1 MAKEHKTEIQ
11 KGSGNGPKGGL
22 HSHMAPFED
31 MERWFESAFPMA
43 WPRPSRW
50 EWPRLSQMQAPFE
63 GRMPKVDVID
73 REAEVLVRA
82 ELAGVDKK
90 DIDISVSDN
99 TVTIRGS
106 TRQESKEEKGDYYR
120 CEISEGS
127 FARTVALPCDVD
139 SDKAKAAFKDGLLEL
154 TLPKRA
160 SAKRH
165 TVKVE

>member
-22 HSHMAPFED
+22 HTYMTPFED
-31 MERWFESAFPMA
+31 MERWFESAFPA
-43 WPRPSRW
+43 TWPRPSRW
-50 EWPRLSQMQAPFE
+50 EWPRWSQMQAPFE
-63 GRMPKVDVID
+63 GRLPKVDVID
-73 REAEVLVRA
+73 RESEVLVRA

-120 CEISEGS
+120 CEIAEGS

-154 TLPKRA
+154 TLPKRV